1 MGGIEDA
8 EPPLKRVKV
17 PSGDLDKS
25 LDNSSSTKPVFGS
38 LGDSMARPLYSQG
51 DGERIGSKGV
61 IKKHEFVKIITRALY
76 SLGYDRTGDLLQEES
91 GIQLHPSAVSLFMQQ
106 VLDGKWDESLATLR
120 SMVLDDESVAKSAS
134 FLILEQKFVEL
145 LKEGKIMDALHTLRT
160 EIVPLSVKMGRV
172 HELAASMISPS
183 QTVVLG
189 LSSQDNSI
197 AISRSRFL
205 EKLQKLLPAAVMI
218 PERRLEN
225 LVEQALDMQRFN
237 CVFHNTLDS
246 ELSLLSDH
254 QCGRNQ
260 IPSQT
265 LQTFEMQYPVE
276 ALTFDGRLDPKAF
289 IDWVNEMEQFFEYHK
304 LSDDRKVRFAKLKLI
319 SRAKFFW
326 QNIEAQRRQPPTFD
340 WSEMIEVLSS
350 KYIPHSYQ
358 HKRNLEAMQKRR
370 NQFVEVLAQIEKI
383 SNELYLDSEE
393 TPSSIAV
400 DESDLS
406 LRKLEELHSEL
417 RNLQQDKGDC

>member
-25 LDNSSSTKPVFGS
+25 LDNSSSTEPVFGS

-120 SMVLDDESVAKSAS
+120 SMVLYDESVAKSAS

-172 HELAASMISPS
+172 HELAASIISPS
-183 QTVVLG
+183 RTVVLG

-265 LQTFEMQYPVE
+265 LQVRY
-276 ALTFDGRLDPKAF
+276 AF
-289 IDWVNEMEQFFEYHK
+289 FIQEILAYLVFFFQK
-304 LSDDRKVRFAKLKLI
+304 ML
-319 SRAKFFW
+319 
-326 QNIEAQRRQPPTFD
+326 
-340 WSEMIEVLSS
+340 
-350 KYIPHSYQ
+350 YI
-358 HKRNLEAMQKRR
+358 LENRKRR
-370 NQFVEVLAQIEKI
+370 N
-383 SNELYLDSEE
+383 
-393 TPSSIAV
+393 
-400 DESDLS
+400 
-406 LRKLEELHSEL
+406 
-417 RNLQQDKGDC
+417 